1 MKTELVYILDMSG
14 SMTDKAQETV
24 GGYNQMIRDNKQLD
38 DEAYVTTVFF
48 DNRYITFQDRKPIKE
63 ADLITDEYKPT
74 GMTAL
79 FDAVGRTIN
88 SIQAN
93 KEDKVLVTIITD
105 GLENASKEWNGKKV
119 KELIEA
125 KKKEDWVITF
135 LGTNIDVDK
144 MADTLGVDASL
155 RKNYT
160 KLDTVYSAMSSMAM
174 KARGATSKDAV
185 MYEACADLKDIE

>member
-14 SMTDKAQETV
+14 SMSDKVQETI
-24 GGYNQMIRDNKQLD
+24 GGYNQMIKDNKQLD
-38 DEAYVTTVFF
+38 DEAYVTTIFF

-79 FDAVGRTIN
+79 FDAVSRTIN
-88 SIQAN
+88 AIQAE

-119 KELIEA
+119 KKLIEA
-125 KKKEDWVITF
+125 KRKEDWVITF

-144 MADTLGVDASL
+144 MADTLGVDMSL

-160 KLDTVYSAMSSMAM
+160 QLDTVYTAMSSMAM
-174 KARGATSKDAV
+174 KARKAITKDAV
-185 MYEACADLKDIE
+185 MYEVSEDLKDIE

>member
-14 SMTDKAQETV
+14 SMSDKVQETI
-24 GGYNQMIRDNKQLD
+24 GGYNQMIKDNKQLD
-38 DEAYVTTVFF
+38 DEAYVTTIFF

-88 SIQAN
+88 AIQAE

-105 GLENASKEWNGKKV
+105 GLENASKEWNGKMV
-119 KELIEA
+119 KNLI
-125 KKKEDWVITF
+125 KKKRKENWVITF
-135 LGTNIDVDK
+135 LGTNIDVDT
-144 MADTLGVDASL
+144 MADTLGVDMSL

-160 KLDTVYSAMSSMAM
+160 QLDTVYTAMSSMAM
-174 KARGATSKDAV
+174 KARKAITKDAV
-185 MYEACADLKDIE
+185 MYEVSEDLKDIE